1 MPSYVKNRTLIDC
14 YSENFPPLDTAEI
27 QSVKQGI
34 LLDDDSDSDTDSDAS
49 SELSEPPLDDCEP
62 PITRAS
68 RGRPSKKRK
77 RNGEND
83 GRRKKGRNLNQ
94 AVQRAPLRC
103 STCRGVGHNAR
114 NCTRS
119 HT

>member
-1 MPSYVKNRTLIDC
+1 MPSYVKNCTLINS

-27 QSVKQGI
+27 QSLKQGI
-34 LLDDDSDSDTDSDAS
+34 LLDSDSDSDTDSDAS

-62 PITRAS
+62 PITRVP

-83 GRRKKGRNLNQ
+83 GRRKKGRNQ
-94 AVQRAPLRC
+94 AVQRAPVRC